1 MISLLRLVV
10 KSRRKQGKPNQNV
23 RGFTLIEL
31 LVAMILA
38 ALVIGPLLGFML
50 NILDT
55 DRREQAKTTSEQEIQ
70 AALDYMARDLE
81 QAVFIYDGYGLG
93 KISAQL
99 LTVPNGTPV
108 LAFWKREQIPNAI
121 HITQTRLCANA
132 DPDNQCNDY
141 FVYSLVAYYLIN
153 NTNNSNTTWSN
164 TARIARFKIR
174 DGIKNPFNPTT
185 GSGISTKTNY
195 LTDSNK
201 IQGKPDPGFQIF
213 NLSVPAGVTPDAKVT
228 PIEDRMNRWK
238 KASPAYTTTAEVL
251 VDYIDQSATTDSAK
265 LTQNLNCRN
274 TLSLSDPNT
283 DDKRTKERMLAKHS
297 TLNSFYACVNS
308 SKNEAYIYLRGNAMA
323 RWQKDATYN
332 ANNSTAFPSATIR
345 VKSRGFLFVE

>member
-1 MISLLRLVV
+1 MMSLLRLAV

-23 RGFTLIEL
+23 SGFTLIEL

-55 DRREQAKTTSEQEIQ
+55 DRREQAKTTSQQEIQ
-70 AALDYMARDLE
+70 SGLDYIARDLE

-93 KISAQL
+93 KIRNQL
-99 LTVPNGTPV
+99 LAVDNGNPV
-108 LAFWKREQIPNAI
+108 LVFWKREQIPNAI
-121 HITQTRLCANA
+121 KIDQTGLCTDT
-132 DPDNQCNDY
+132 DPDSTCNDS

-153 NTNNSNTTWSN
+153 NTNNSNSTWSN

-174 DGIKNPFNPTT
+174 DGIKNPIQPTT
-185 GSGISTKTNY
+185 GSGSNTKPKY
-195 LTDSNK
+195 LENTNK
-201 IQGKPDPGFQIF
+201 IQGQEDQGFKIF
-213 NLSVPAGVTPDAKVT
+213 NLSVPNGSTPDATVT
-228 PIEDRMNRWK
+228 PIEDRMNRWEK
-238 KASPAYTTTAEVL
+238 DAKAYNKSPEVL
-251 VDYIDQSATTDSAK
+251 VDYIDQSTAPAVTPPLPD
-265 LTQNLNCRN
+265 CRK
-274 TLSLSDPNT
+274 TLSLVDPSI
-283 DDKRTKERMLAKHS
+283 DKDRKKERMLAKDT

-323 RWQKDATYN
+323 RWQKNATYN
-332 ANNSTAFPSATIR
+332 ASNSTAFPSATIR

>member
-1 MISLLRLVV
+1 MSLLRLLV
-10 KSRRKQGKPNQNV
+10 KSRRKQGKPNHNSG
-23 RGFTLIEL
+23 GFTLIEL

-55 DRREQAKTTSEQEIQ
+55 DRKEQAKTTSEQEIQ

-81 QAVFIYDGYGLG
+81 QAVFIYDGYGLER
-93 KISAQL
+93 ISSQL
-99 LTVPNGTPV
+99 LTVTNGTPV
-108 LAFWKREQIPNAI
+108 LAFWKREQIPNAV
-121 HITQTRLCANA
+121 HINQTKLCTNA
-132 DPDNQCNDY
+132 DPDNQCNDS

-174 DGIKNPFNPTT
+174 DGIKDPLNPTT
-185 GSGISTKTNY
+185 GSGSNTTTNY
-195 LTDSNK
+195 LTNTNK
-201 IQGKPDPGFQIF
+201 IQGQPDSGFQIF
-213 NLSVPAGVTPDAKVT
+213 NLSVPAGVTPDATVT
-228 PIEDRMNRWK
+228 PTEDRMNRWK

-251 VDYIDQSATTDSAK
+251 VDYIDQSTTGTPTIPS
-265 LTQNLNCRN
+265 CRT
-274 TLSLSDPNT
+274 TLSLDQSTDPQRT
-283 DDKRTKERMLAKHS
+283 DQRMLAQHP
-297 TLNSFYACVNS
+297 TLKSFYACVNS

-323 RWQKDATYN
+323 RWQKNATYN